1 MRDGVMFGNF
11 DTVKF
16 GNWCIKP
23 SVIESVLIYDDRI
36 IVFTSTRGYGIEV
49 ADNLEP
55 PIDSLACLISLPVDD
70 FANFKAYVEREFF
83 GIEEGEDE

>member
-23 SVIESVLIYDDRI
+23 SLIESVLIYTDRI
-36 IVFTSTRGYGIEV
+36 IVFT
-49 ADNLEP
+49 
-55 PIDSLACLISLPVDD
+55 PIRTYRVRTSVDVTGPSDSLACLISLPVDD

-83 GIEEGEDE
+83 GMEDDLI